1 MMRCLKTISRDNAR
15 TPVQWDDSDNGGFTT
30 GIPWIK
36 VNPNYREINARA
48 ELADSDSVFHYY
60 RKLIALRKQHDII
73 VYGAF
78 VGRLEDSGSVYAYE
92 RHCKGRRLLVA
103 CNFTDQTVPCD
114 AAEEFPGAKELI
126 CNY

>member
-78 VGRLEDSGSVYAYE
+78 VGRLEDSGSVMPMSATA
-92 RHCKGRRLLVA
+92 RADGFWLPAILRTRPFPVMRRRS
-103 CNFTDQTVPCD
+103 
-114 AAEEFPGAKELI
+114 FPALRS
-126 CNY
+126 